1 LIWIPLATASSFFL
15 WHLAA
20 LAGKGEKMNHQ
31 MARLKRFR
39 SEFEANRAHF
49 VLQKNS
55 EIPDLA
61 EALKGRKNFLD
72 SRAKKRAAK
81 QRRLVERMQLKERE

>member
-1 LIWIPLATASSFFL
+1 
-15 WHLAA
+15 
-20 LAGKGEKMNHQ
+20 MNHQ

-39 SEFEANRAHF
+39 SEFEANRAHI

-61 EALKGRKNFLD
+61 EALMGRKNFLD

>member
-1 LIWIPLATASSFFL
+1 LIWIPLAIASSFFL

-39 SEFEANRAHF
+39 SDFEANRAHF
-49 VLQKNS
+49 VLQKKS
-55 EIPDLA
+55 EIPDLT
-61 EALKGRKNFLD
+61 EALMGRKNFLD

-81 QRRLVERMQLKERE
+81 QRRLIERQHLKERE

>member
-1 LIWIPLATASSFFL
+1 
-15 WHLAA
+15 
-20 LAGKGEKMNHQ
+20 MNHQ
-31 MARLKRFR
+31 MDRLKRFQ
-39 SEFEANRAHF
+39 SEFEADRAHV

-61 EALKGRKNFLD
+61 EALMGRKNFLD
-72 SRAKKRAAK
+72 RRTKKRAAK